1 MIIPLGVDGQ
11 TTYTVTIVSSPAGI
25 PVNGSTNTFDYPI
38 LSNVTL
44 TCNVTSNDGSLFT
57 VTPYH
62 WNTAGCYT
70 HPNVND
76 GNPNCFPRGQTT
88 QSVSDDDVT
97 AEDAGTISCT
107 ATISGSQYTS
117 GPFTLRISGEHLW
130 LVYCIIHAT
139 VVLYTICC
147 VSCIFTV
154 GIALISVSVGDTSIV
169 SANAIDEYSYV
180 YARSDYYL
188 TYWLARVVT
197 GLGANPGDSIA
208 SSSECYFN
216 GTLIAFVGCN
226 DPTSLPV
233 QPRVQFSQAGVLNIV
248 QCKTFTTDWEGI
260 YTCTLRDS
268 AMMDLSA
275 RFGVYFDI
283 RSELLDNICIPLCKY
298 LLSDYYYNIA
308 APVIDTPPTS
318 HIGYI
323 PGSPLTLSCT
333 SRGSPP
339 DTFTW
344 MKDGVLLPTNI
355 TIVNYT
361 STSAVFRANYFITNA
376 TASDTGVYTCTIT
389 NGIGNNSTNITV
401 SGKFLRIILMAANL
415 NAVGTHEIIVYALKF
430 KACTK
435 V

>member
-1 MIIPLGVDGQ
+1 MIILVGVDGQ

-44 TCNVTSNDGSLFT
+44 TCNVTSNDGSSFT
-57 VTPYH
+57 VTSYQ

-70 HPNVND
+70 HPNVNG
-76 GNPNCFPRGQTT
+76 GNPSCFPDGQTT
-88 QSVSDDDVT
+88 QNVSDDDVT
-97 AEDAGTISCT
+97 AEDAGTITCT

-147 VSCIFTV
+147 VSCIFSV
-154 GIALISVSVGDTSIV
+154 GIALIDVSVGNNAII
-169 SANAIDEYSYV
+169 SANAIGDYSYINSRNDSYLYHYV
-180 YARSDYYL
+180 ARF
-188 TYWLARVVT
+188 VT

-216 GTLIAFVGCN
+216 GALLPIVACY

-233 QPRVQFSQAGVLNIV
+233 QPRVQLSKAGVLNILK
-248 QCKTFTTDWEGI
+248 CRSFTTDWEGI
-260 YTCTLRDS
+260 YTCTLMNS
-268 AMMDLSA
+268 AMMNHTV

-283 RSELLDNICIPLCKY
+283 RSELVDNICIPLCKY

-308 APVIDTPPTS
+308 APVIDTPRRS
-318 HIGYI
+318 HIGFH
-323 PGSPLTLSCT
+323 PGYTLTLSCT
-333 SRGSPP
+333 SQGSPP

-355 TIVNYT
+355 TIVGYND
-361 STSAVFRANYFITNA
+361 TSAVFRAKCFIANA
-376 TASDTGVYTCTIT
+376 TTNDTGVYTCTIT
-389 NGIGNNSTNITV
+389 NAIGNNSVNIKV
-401 SGKFLRIILMAANL
+401 SGKFLCIILMATNL

-430 KACTK
+430 KA
-435 V
+435 

>member
-44 TCNVTSNDGSLFT
+44 TCNVTSNNGSPFT
-57 VTPYH
+57 VTSYQ

-70 HPNVND
+70 HTRVNG
-76 GNPNCFPRGQTT
+76 GNPSCFPDGQTT
-88 QSVSDDDVT
+88 QNVSDDDVT
-97 AEDAGTISCT
+97 AEDAGTITCT

-139 VVLYTICC
+139 IVLYTICC

-154 GIALISVSVGDTSIV
+154 GIALINVTDGNQAIV
-169 SANAIDEYSYV
+169 SANAIGDYSYV
-180 YARSDYYL
+180 NSRSDFYIYYNV
-188 TYWLARVVT
+188 ARFVT
-197 GLGANPGDSIA
+197 GLGANPGDSIGIA

-216 GTLIAFVGCN
+216 GTLMPIVKCSN
-226 DPTSLPV
+226 PTSLPI
-233 QPRVQFSQAGVLNIV
+233 QPRVQFSKAGVLNV
-248 QCKTFTTDWEGI
+248 WKCSSFTTDYEGI

-268 AMMDLSA
+268 AMMNHTV

-308 APVIDTPPTS
+308 VPVIDTPPSST
-318 HIGYI
+318 IELI
-323 PGSPLTLSCT
+323 PGSSLTLSCT

-344 MKDGVLLPTNI
+344 KKDGVLLPTNI
-355 TIVNYT
+355 TIVDYT
-361 STSAVFRANYFITNA
+361 STSAVFRVNYPIANIT
-376 TASDTGVYTCTIT
+376 TSDAGVYTCTIT
-389 NGIGNNSTNITV
+389 NPIGNDSVTIYV
-401 SGKFLRIILMAANL
+401 AGKLLRSILMTTNL
-415 NAVGTHEIIVYALKF
+415 NVVGTHEIIVYALKF
-430 KACTK
+430 N

>member
-44 TCNVTSNDGSLFT
+44 TCNVTSNDGSSFT
-57 VTPYH
+57 VTSYQ

-70 HPNVND
+70 HPNVNG
-76 GNPNCFPRGQTT
+76 GNPSCFPDGQTT
-88 QSVSDDDVT
+88 QNVSDDDVT
-97 AEDAGTISCT
+97 AEDAGTVTCT

-139 VVLYTICC
+139 IVLYTICC

-154 GIALISVSVGDTSIV
+154 GIALINVSVGNQAIV
-169 SANAIDEYSYV
+169 SANAIGDYSYV
-180 YARSDYYL
+180 NSRNDSYLYHYVARF
-188 TYWLARVVT
+188 VT

-216 GTLIAFVGCN
+216 GTLLPIVACY

-233 QPRVQFSQAGVLNIV
+233 QPRVQLSKAGVLNILK
-248 QCKTFTTDWEGI
+248 CRSFTADWEGI
-260 YTCTLRDS
+260 YTCTLMDS
-268 AMMDLSA
+268 AMMNHTV

-283 RSELLDNICIPLCKY
+283 RSELVDNICIPLCKY

-308 APVIDTPPTS
+308 APVIDTLPSST
-318 HIGYI
+318 IELI
-323 PGSPLTLSCT
+323 PGSSLTLSCT

-339 DTFTW
+339 ETFTW

-355 TIVNYT
+355 TIVDYT
-361 STSAVFRANYFITNA
+361 STSAVFRVNYSIANIT
-376 TASDTGVYTCTIT
+376 TSDAGVYTCTIT
-389 NGIGNNSTNITV
+389 NAIGNDSVTIYV
-401 SGKFLRIILMAANL
+401 AGKLLRSILMTTNL
-415 NAVGTHEIIVYALKF
+415 NVVGTHKIIVYTLKF
-430 KACTK
+430 N